1 MWYPLTEIVF
11 HFGTSFVQNSKM
23 SVISRIDGRGGKMY
37 SFCAMNSFRM
47 SF

>member
-1 MWYPLTEIVF
+1 MVF
-11 HFGTSFVQNSKM
+11 HFGTSFAQKPKM
-23 SVISRIDGRGGKMY
+23 SVMIRIDGRGGKMY